1 MPDATPGGAPRR
13 AKPPPRII
21 KRRASEPSGHVTART
36 LLQILRPNID
46 LAFSDARNIRSSAS
60 SDPAASFT
68 FAKMDISSIQQSTPG
83 HGSAHVPTPEQREI
97 DRVLYL
103 RRISQ
108 ARSCYPCRQRK
119 VKCDHGQ
126 PCRTCQKRGHPE
138 ICSYNVGTPEKRR
151 GRRAKKA
158 VVDGTTT
165 ASQGDSASASV
176 NSGLRGKELPSR
188 EDSLESETSSSQTSP
203 PAAARSTA
211 TEVAS
216 TVAATACSRAPQA
229 NCYRTMRKEH
239 YQGDSSVLAML
250 HGSADSPAVEMR
262 RKAGPVLGLHN
273 TLEFYPFMKLKTIQ
287 ERWAALLKLIPQ
299 KQEVLR
305 YFPSHGATIY
315 PLNPV
320 LIDPDDLESAYCD
333 YLSAL
338 EAGELKD
345 PNVFSPKWVCKAY
358 ISRIALLL
366 AALATSAHYSVMQSP
381 RRRSEHCRDY
391 IQRAFD
397 CLRLANYV
405 LHPSLDVVQTL
416 LIIGTVLQDVGQS
429 DGAWVMLGT
438 TVRVAQAL
446 GLHTLTEAQLQ
457 EDKGKKK
464 QALWDMIC
472 KQDCLLSLCH
482 GRPHIA
488 TNQSLATNNLL
499 YRSDEALGFSD
510 MMCGIVSVCISLLNL
525 EQPSC
530 EASLKLLDELD
541 GYQSRA
547 LPYLEDRNSCKNI
560 QQRYENLT
568 IQIQLSFAASVISRP
583 ALTRT
588 VATTNEEINN
598 LQILKRRAKESLMS
612 TAKSFIEFQSLSIIP
627 IRTWSLIHAVL
638 SATIML
644 CLWEE
649 TRNDAESRDVLQR
662 VMEIFSRAAQADDET
677 GMMSDNNPWLSMSH
691 TRALVAL
698 QSALQKAP
706 ALTSPA
712 ATTSTPSSL
721 PEQTLAENMPQQ
733 NYALPRM
740 QDTGPPSLDPTAD
753 GPMSYNFTSMLI
765 DGFSMDAYSYPWDTS
780 GVSPL
785 MYLDQIMK
793 GEDDATFP
801 HYDPS
806 FETN

>member
-1 MPDATPGGAPRR
+1 
-13 AKPPPRII
+13 
-21 KRRASEPSGHVTART
+21 
-36 LLQILRPNID
+36 
-46 LAFSDARNIRSSAS
+46 
-60 SDPAASFT
+60 
-68 FAKMDISSIQQSTPG
+68 MDISSIQQSTPG

-158 VVDGTTT
+158 VVDGTTI
-165 ASQGDSASASV
+165 ASQGVSAS
-176 NSGLRGKELPSR
+176 
-188 EDSLESETSSSQTSP
+188 TSTS

-211 TEVAS
+211 TELAS
-216 TVAATACSRAPQA
+216 TVAAAACSRAPQA

-381 RRRSEHCRDY
+381 RRH
-391 IQRAFD
+391 
-397 CLRLANYV
+397 
-405 LHPSLDVVQTL
+405 
-416 LIIGTVLQDVGQS
+416 VGQS

-488 TNQSLATNNLL
+488 TNQSLATHNLL
-499 YRSDEALGFSD
+499 YCCDDALGFSD
-510 MMCGIVSVCISLLNL
+510 MMCGIVSVAMGLLNL

-530 EASLKLLDELD
+530 EASLKLLTELD

-612 TAKSFIEFQSLSIIP
+612 TARSFIEFQSLSIIP

-649 TRNDAESRDVLQR
+649 TRNDAESREVLQR

-698 QSALQKAP
+698 QTALQKAP
-706 ALTSPA
+706 GLTSPA

-721 PEQTLAENMPQQ
+721 PEQPLAEKMPQQ

-740 QDTGPPSLDPTAD
+740 QDTGGPPMDPTVD

-765 DGFSMDAYSYPWDTS
+765 DGF
-780 GVSPL
+780 VH
-785 MYLDQIMK
+785 
-793 GEDDATFP
+793 F
-801 HYDPS
+801 
-806 FETN
+806 

>member
-1 MPDATPGGAPRR
+1 
-13 AKPPPRII
+13 
-21 KRRASEPSGHVTART
+21 
-36 LLQILRPNID
+36 
-46 LAFSDARNIRSSAS
+46 
-60 SDPAASFT
+60 
-68 FAKMDISSIQQSTPG
+68 
-83 HGSAHVPTPEQREI
+83 
-97 DRVLYL
+97 
-103 RRISQ
+103 
-108 ARSCYPCRQRK
+108 
-119 VKCDHGQ
+119 
-126 PCRTCQKRGHPE
+126 
-138 ICSYNVGTPEKRR
+138 
-151 GRRAKKA
+151 
-158 VVDGTTT
+158 
-165 ASQGDSASASV
+165 
-176 NSGLRGKELPSR
+176 
-188 EDSLESETSSSQTSP
+188 
-203 PAAARSTA
+203 
-211 TEVAS
+211 
-216 TVAATACSRAPQA
+216 
-229 NCYRTMRKEH
+229 
-239 YQGDSSVLAML
+239 
-250 HGSADSPAVEMR
+250 
-262 RKAGPVLGLHN
+262 
-273 TLEFYPFMKLKTIQ
+273 
-287 ERWAALLKLIPQ
+287 
-299 KQEVLR
+299 
-305 YFPSHGATIY
+305 
-315 PLNPV
+315 
-320 LIDPDDLESAYCD
+320 
-333 YLSAL
+333 
-338 EAGELKD
+338 
-345 PNVFSPKWVCKAY
+345 
-358 ISRIALLL
+358 
-366 AALATSAHYSVMQSP
+366 
-381 RRRSEHCRDY
+381 
-391 IQRAFD
+391 
-397 CLRLANYV
+397 
-405 LHPSLDVVQTL
+405 VVQSL

-446 GLHTLTEAQLQ
+446 GLHNLTEAQLQ

-488 TNQSLATNNLL
+488 TNQSSATNNLL
-499 YRSDEALGFSD
+499 YRSDDALGFSD
-510 MMCGIVSVCISLLNL
+510 MMCGIVSVCIGLQNL

-530 EASLKLLDELD
+530 ESSLKLLTELD

-568 IQIQLSFAASVISRP
+568 IQIQLSFAASVIARP
-583 ALTRT
+583 ALTRA
-588 VATTNEEINN
+588 VGTTNEEINN

-721 PEQTLAENMPQQ
+721 PEHSLAENMQQ

-740 QDTGPPSLDPTAD
+740 QDTQMDPTMD

-765 DGFSMDAYSYPWDTS
+765 DGFVHFWQEFTMNQD
-780 GVSPL
+780 
-785 MYLDQIMK
+785 
-793 GEDDATFP
+793 
-801 HYDPS
+801 
-806 FETN
+806 

>member
-1 MPDATPGGAPRR
+1 MDN
-13 AKPPPRII
+13 
-21 KRRASEPSGHVTART
+21 SSLQQSG
-36 LLQILRPNID
+36 
-46 LAFSDARNIRSSAS
+46 
-60 SDPAASFT
+60 
-68 FAKMDISSIQQSTPG
+68 STPG
-83 HGSAHVPTPEQREI
+83 HGHSAHAPTPEQREI

-158 VVDGTTT
+158 VADGTTTT
-165 ASQGDSASASV
+165 ASQGVAAPAAVKRGDSEQ
-176 NSGLRGKELPSR
+176 LGKELPSR
-188 EDSLESETSSSQTSP
+188 QDSLESERSSGQTSP
-203 PAAARSTA
+203 PTAAQSTA

-216 TVAATACSRAPQA
+216 TVAAAACSRAPQA
-229 NCYRTMRKEH
+229 NCYRTMRREH

-250 HGSADSPAVEMR
+250 YGSADSPAVEMR

-438 TVRVAQAL
+438 TVRIAQAL

-457 EDKGKKK
+457 EEKGKKK

-530 EASLKLLDELD
+530 EASLELLDELD

-547 LPYLEDRNSCKNI
+547 LPYLEDRICCKNI

-721 PEQTLAENMPQQ
+721 PEQSLTENMPPQ

-740 QDTGPPSLDPTAD
+740 QDAGGPSLDPTAD

-806 FETN
+806 FAVN

>member
-13 AKPPPRII
+13 AKRII
-21 KRRASEPSGHVTART
+21 KRRASEPSGHVTTRT
-36 LLQILRPNID
+36 LLQILRPNLD

-165 ASQGDSASASV
+165 TASQGVSASASV
-176 NSGLRGKELPSR
+176 NRASSEQHGKELPSR

-203 PAAARSTA
+203 AAARSTA
-211 TEVAS
+211 TELAS
-216 TVAATACSRAPQA
+216 TVAAAACSRAPQA

-488 TNQSLATNNLL
+488 TNQSLATHNLL
-499 YRSDEALGFSD
+499 YCCDDALGFSD
-510 MMCGIVSVCISLLNL
+510 MMCGIVSVAMGLLNL

-530 EASLKLLDELD
+530 EASLKLLTELD

-698 QSALQKAP
+698 QTALQKAP
-706 ALTSPA
+706 GLTSPA

-721 PEQTLAENMPQQ
+721 PEQPLAEKMPQQ

-740 QDTGPPSLDPTAD
+740 QDTGGATNGYD
-753 GPMSYNFTSMLI
+753 GGWSDELQ
-765 DGFSMDAYSYPWDTS
+765 
-780 GVSPL
+780 L
-785 MYLDQIMK
+785 YLD
-793 GEDDATFP
+793 A
-801 HYDPS
+801 
-806 FETN
+806 N